1 LIKNLIDVINII
13 KINTNANKRY
23 TYVSSNKNIK
33 ILLSKLLDL
42 NIIEG
47 TQQLSPLNIKVFLR
61 KKNNF
66 VKNIKILYKISN
78 KYSVNLKSLEKMN
91 KTKFCIYV
99 LFTNKGM
106 LTSIEAERLGIGGVL
121 FFKL

>member
-1 LIKNLIDVINII
+1 MDVINII
-13 KINTNANKRY
+13 KINTNANKKH
-23 TYVSSNKNIK
+23 TYVPSNKNIK
-33 ILLSKLLDL
+33 ILLSKMLEL
-42 NIIEG
+42 NIIAG
-47 TQQLSPLNIKVFLR
+47 TKQLTHLKIKVFLN

-78 KYSVNLKSLEKMN
+78 KISVNLKSLKKLN
-91 KTKFCIYV
+91 RTKSSIYI

-106 LTSIEAERLGIGGVL
+106 LTSIEAERLCIGGII